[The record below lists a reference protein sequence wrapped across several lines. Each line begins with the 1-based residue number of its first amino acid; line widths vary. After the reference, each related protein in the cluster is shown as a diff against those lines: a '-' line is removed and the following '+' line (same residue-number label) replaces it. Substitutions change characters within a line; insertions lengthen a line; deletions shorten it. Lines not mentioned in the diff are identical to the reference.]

1 MKQHSLCCLVCWD
14 RSQQP
19 AGVSSNVI
27 FSYSHECERRDPLQE
42 FAGFCSP
49 VSQSSFHVPLAAQVN
64 CSPELLADP
73 PVCVNFTGIEKKPQ
87 FYLREMTFRTVWL
100 G

>member
-1 MKQHSLCCLVCWD
+1 MKQHSACCLVCWD
-14 RSQQP
+14 RSQEP

-27 FSYSHECERRDPLQE
+27 FSYSHEWERRDPWQE

-64 CSPELLADP
+64 RSPELLADP
-73 PVCVNFTGIEKKPQ
+73 PASVNFTGIEKKHPILLEKNGIQ
-87 FYLREMTFRTVWL
+87 DCET